1 MSPPSLILTTY
12 PSSRFPSHFVYW
24 LQHTRLNAPKATL
37 QTSAVAPAASSP
49 MVGIGGRMQAAEAL
63 LLMAPG
69 VALGA
74 AVAAG
79 LWLERT
85 AVARGAAALA
95 RGAVA
100 WVCAAASCR
109 WAGRRGGG
117 GQQQQQQQQRQR
129 WQELGTP
136 LLGSAAVGE
145 EEEGEEAAAVVAV
158 TAAAASA
165 AGQNN
170 PKLVGNARGL
180 RLAFTSH
187 V

>member
-1 MSPPSLILTTY
+1 
-12 PSSRFPSHFVYW
+12 
-24 LQHTRLNAPKATL
+24 
-37 QTSAVAPAASSP
+37 

-100 WVCAAASCR
+100 GVCAAASCR
-109 WAGRRGGG
+109 WAERRGGG
-117 GQQQQQQQQRQR
+117 GQKQQEQQRQR

-158 TAAAASA
+158 TAAAAGV

>member
-1 MSPPSLILTTY
+1 MSFVFCLYSRLTPQLVCPLT
-12 PSSRFPSHFVYW
+12 FLLVQF
-24 LQHTRLNAPKATL
+24 TRLNAPLASL
-37 QTSAVAPAASSP
+37 QTSAVAPAPSSP
-49 MVGIGGRMQAAEAL
+49 MSGIGGRMRTAEAV

-69 VALGA
+69 IALGA

-79 LWLERT
+79 LWLERA
-85 AVARGAAALA
+85 AVA

-117 GQQQQQQQQRQR
+117 GQQQQQQLQQQQQRRQ
-129 WQELGTP
+129 QLGTP
-136 LLGSAAVGE
+136 LLGSAAAGE
-145 EEEGEEAAAVVAV
+145 EEEGEGAAAVVAG
-158 TAAAASA
+158 A
-165 AGQNN
+165 AGQKKN

-187 V
+187 A

>member
-1 MSPPSLILTTY
+1 MSLSSTYTHDSPLYSFALSL
-12 PSSRFPSHFVYW
+12 FYW
-24 LQHTRLNAPKATL
+24 LQFTRLNAPKATL
-37 QTSAVAPAASSP
+37 QTSAVAPAPSSP
-49 MVGIGGRMQAAEAL
+49 MVGIGGRMRTAEAV

-69 VALGA
+69 IALGA

-79 LWLERT
+79 LWLERA
-85 AVARGAAALA
+85 AVA

-117 GQQQQQQQQRQR
+117 GQQQQQQQQQRRQ
-129 WQELGTP
+129 QLGTP
-136 LLGSAAVGE
+136 LLGSAAAGE
-145 EEEGEEAAAVVAV
+145 EEEGEGAAAVVAG
-158 TAAAASA
+158 A
-165 AGQNN
+165 AGQKKN

-187 V
+187 A